1 MPRTVDSVR
10 QVTIDEH
17 WGDLSP
23 ESETE
28 QLRLSPPDPST
39 VEVMVDDYSFPDQ
52 TIFEGN
58 FRYERGRVGTDVAT
72 GTYQIRSGS
81 GLLILRKESG
91 RIHPDD
97 VATAISDEVDG
108 DIEIHDSIILNREGL
123 WRFID
128 SADTKMEIEVLTPI
142 GEVRGLDEL
151 QEEEEL
157 SYEDVFGDYPVNHAR
172 IFFSPNDGESIE
184 VVYAND
190 TLSIGSSS
198 DDAHEYVIQLFERD
212 VIGG

>member
-28 QLRLSPPDPST
+28 QLRLAPPDPST
-39 VEVMVDDYSFPDQ
+39 VEVMVDDYPFPDQ

-123 WRFID
+123 WIFID

-198 DDAHEYVIQLFERD
+198 DNAHEYVIQLFERD

>member
-10 QVTIDEH
+10 QVTVEDYR
-17 WGDLSP
+17 GDLSP
-23 ESETE
+23 ESETD
-28 QLRLSPPDPST
+28 QLRLSAPERST
-39 VEVMVDDYSFPDQ
+39 VEVLVNDYPFPEQ
-52 TIFEGN
+52 TIFKGS
-58 FRYERGRVGTDVAT
+58 FQYERGRVGTDSAT

-97 VATAISDEVDG
+97 VVNAIGDEVNG
-108 DIEIHDSIILNREGL
+108 DIKIHDSIISNREGL

-128 SADTKMEIEVLTPI
+128 SADTRMELEVLTPI
-142 GEVRGLDEL
+142 GETRRLEEL
-151 QEEEEL
+151 QDEEGL
-157 SYEDVFGDYPVNHAR
+157 SYIDVYGDYPIQHAR
-172 IFFSPNDGESIE
+172 IFFTPDESESIE

-198 DDAHEYVIQLFERD
+198 DEAHEYILQLFERE
-212 VIGG
+212 VISG

>member
-10 QVTIDEH
+10 QVTIGEH

-28 QLRLSPPDPST
+28 QLSLAPPDSST
-39 VEVMVDDYSFPDQ
+39 VEVMIDEYPFSDQ
-52 TIFEGN
+52 TIFEGD
-58 FRYERGRVGTDVAT
+58 FRYERGRVGTDVAM

-91 RIHPDD
+91 NIHPDD
-97 VATAISDEVDG
+97 VANAVSDEVDG

-128 SADTKMEIEVLTPI
+128 SADTRMGIEVLTPI

-151 QEEEEL
+151 QEEEDL

-172 IFFSPNDGESIE
+172 IFFPTNDEKSIE
-184 VVYAND
+184 VVYANE

-212 VIGG
+212 VID